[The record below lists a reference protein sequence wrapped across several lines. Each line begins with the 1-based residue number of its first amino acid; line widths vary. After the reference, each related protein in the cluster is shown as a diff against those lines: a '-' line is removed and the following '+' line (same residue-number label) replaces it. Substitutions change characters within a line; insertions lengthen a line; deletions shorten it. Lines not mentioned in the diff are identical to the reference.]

1 VSPEAL
7 VLGLLSAVRATPLA
21 VVYALLISER
31 PRRLLSGY
39 VVAGLA
45 VSLAAGLVVVTT
57 FDGTARSP
65 QSSATRY
72 AVDAALG
79 VAALVYV
86 VLYASGRIG
95 RRTPEERSSSL
106 TAALPA
112 GIGQRLH
119 RPTLPVAAAAGAGT
133 NLPGLFYVAA
143 LVAVL
148 ETHPTPVN
156 GVFQVAVYN
165 LLRFALPL
173 AALVLVVLR
182 PDRTRAVLEGVQEW
196 GRRHRRVLVIALFG
210 VAGVYL
216 SVKGGV
222 GLLG

>member
-1 VSPEAL
+1 MSPEAA

-21 VVYALLISER
+21 IVYALLISER

-39 VVAGLA
+39 VVAGLV
-45 VSLAAGLVVVTT
+45 VSLAAGLVIVTT
-57 FDGTARSP
+57 FDGTTREPDST
-65 QSSATRY
+65 ATRY
-72 AVDAALG
+72 AIDAALG
-79 VAALVYV
+79 VAALVYAL
-86 VLYASGRIG
+86 LYATGRVG
-95 RRTPEERSSSL
+95 HRSPERKSL
-106 TAALPA
+106 TTALPK
-112 GIGQRLH
+112 GIGQRLE
-119 RPTLPVAAAAGAGT
+119 RPTVPVAAAAGAGT

-173 AALVLVVLR
+173 SALLLVVLR
-182 PDRTRAVLEGVQEW
+182 PDRTRVVLENVQAW
-196 GRRHRRVLVIALFG
+196 GRRHQRVLVIGLSG

-216 SVKGGV
+216 TIKGAI
-222 GLLG
+222 GLLV